1 MRNITRT
8 VYSFDELSEPA
19 QDKAVEQ
26 VREKFAGPWWDSGDI
41 DDVAAEIHLALAEEL
56 GSPGAAES
64 GAADFDGIDGITLE
78 AWDTDHLTV
87 AFRGILHRDNAP
99 NLPWAEGIE
108 DVHLAGIGHRR
119 TTEID
124 PRNYDDVEA
133 TEHEHETMI
142 NAIKDLLYV
151 AIMAGRV
158 EVERKTGDEAAREWC
173 QDNENQEYEED
184 GTLA

>member
-1 MRNITRT
+1 MRDITRT
-8 VYSFDELSEPA
+8 VYSFDELSEAA

-41 DDVAAEIHLALAEEL
+41 DDVAAEIHLAFAEEL

-87 AFRGILHRDNAP
+87 TFRGVLHRDNAP
-99 NLPWAEGIE
+99 NLPWVEELE
-108 DVHLAGIGHRR
+108 DVYLGGGRR
-119 TTEID
+119 ATEIQ
-124 PRNYDDVEA
+124 PRDFDDVEA
-133 TEHEHETMI
+133 TEHEHEMMI
-142 NAIKDLLYV
+142 DAIRDLLQV
-151 AIMAGRV
+151 AIMAGCA
-158 EVERKTGDEAAREWC
+158 EVDHKTSDEVARDWC
-173 QDNENQEYEED
+173 KNNEIQEYEEN